1 MAIKTVIFLASPNG
15 VTPSV
20 PQDAGVQ
27 GDHRATEVVFRLDPA
42 LISTRYRYRW
52 EFMDGNG
59 RYDTTETFS
68 MAAEQTE
75 TAAPLLGAWTR
86 AGGAAEIR
94 LIITDPGESGTEE
107 PVTLYTLAGR
117 LRFQGRDGAALQ
129 EQEIKRGLTA
139 LIDETKS
146 AAEEA
151 ETQAAAANT
160 AATNADSMAR
170 FADSAG
176 QQAAAAAAN
185 ANAAALTAT
194 QKAADA
200 DTAAALA
207 ETATGNA
214 NSAAQA
220 ATDRAAVADTAAQ
233 QANTAAQNAAAA
245 TEAAN
250 TAANSANTAA
260 AAANAAAER
269 ADGMVDRYDRVIPYA
284 EGTQTTAKVISAPV
298 EPAAER
304 TAGLCVRVKMPAAFD
319 ETFYLAVSTWSAPIA
334 AEESVTG
341 YTPVWP
347 AGIYTFTY
355 DGTAWRLPLPMAAS
369 TAYTDTALSDH
380 DHTIR
385 RRYSPALHGTA
396 AGEAVHITDSAAE
409 SDFSRLAVIGR
420 STQDGEPAPDT
431 PIAIAGVQPA
441 SVRVCRKNLAN
452 IPDKTVS
459 NAAYVGFSD
468 VYSKNAPGVMHM
480 VDKSKIYTLSAY
492 IDNTSG
498 AADSG
503 VKVWYTKN
511 GTVSVFNPVSSV
523 SVPVGSK
530 GAATYVIDLTALNW
544 EGVTGLFPGLDLRGS
559 GEGKTVSAS
568 QVQFEAGDAAT
579 PYAPYAGTDYPLTLT
594 TPMYSLPGGAD
605 EIDLV
610 SGAETRRC
618 GVITLDGTETW
629 MVRKA
634 NATSASFS
642 TPVSNVAIGAAYP
655 AISTIGFR
663 AGRYGVDGYE
673 GTTSD
678 SGTSNRPQISVL
690 YSRIGSSAEDTDAD
704 KISKFKAWLASHPV
718 TLVYQLANPVTA
730 DHARAD
736 IAQPTPEANVSA
748 DGAPV
753 DVTYSRDLQTV
764 IDTLSAAIT
773 A

>member
-1 MAIKTVIFLASPNG
+1 MDKITLKDQVGGTKNRVTLIKVDGAENTYDVYADRTG
-15 VTPSV
+15 VTQV
-20 PQDAGVQ
+20 
-27 GDHRATEVVFRLDPA
+27 GD
-42 LISTRYRYRW
+42 
-52 EFMDGNG
+52 
-59 RYDTTETFS
+59 
-68 MAAEQTE
+68 
-75 TAAPLLGAWTR
+75 
-86 AGGAAEIR
+86 EI
-94 LIITDPGESGTEE
+94 
-107 PVTLYTLAGR
+107 
-117 LRFQGRDGAALQ
+117 
-129 EQEIKRGLTA
+129 
-139 LIDETKS
+139 
-146 AAEEA
+146 
-151 ETQAAAANT
+151 
-160 AATNADSMAR
+160 
-170 FADSAG
+170 
-176 QQAAAAAAN
+176 
-185 ANAAALTAT
+185 
-194 QKAADA
+194 
-200 DTAAALA
+200 TAAALMQIQDNA
-207 ETATGNA
+207 EQAIGDATG
-214 NSAAQA
+214 
-220 ATDRAAVADTAAQ
+220 
-233 QANTAAQNAAAA
+233 
-245 TEAAN
+245 
-250 TAANSANTAA
+250 
-260 AAANAAAER
+260 
-269 ADGMVDRYDRVIPYA
+269 YDRVIPYA

-355 DGTAWRLPLPMAAS
+355 DGTAWRLPLPMAAG
-369 TAYTDTALSDH
+369 TAYTNLRVGMAIESSAMYTDNAVDAETARAQQVETALN
-380 DHTIR
+380 HTVR
-385 RRYSPALHGTA
+385 RSYSPALHGTA
-396 AGEAVHITDSAAE
+396 SGEAVRLTDSAAE

-459 NAAYVGFSD
+459 NAVYVGFSD

>member
-1 MAIKTVIFLASPNG
+1 MGRIEEPKYPVFTVDP
-15 VTPSV
+15 VTRYIQIPEEF
-20 PQDAGVQ
+20 
-27 GDHRATEVVFRLDPA
+27 RFTATERDTQSETVW
-42 LISTRYRYRW
+42 ISMERY
-52 EFMDGNG
+52 FDGEDMANHDCYILYVNAAGEIG
-59 RYDTTETFS
+59 RYPAFDKEISDDTIVI
-68 MAAEQTE
+68 
-75 TAAPLLGAWTR
+75 PW
-86 AGGAAEIR
+86 
-94 LIITDPGESGTEE
+94 IIDDR
-107 PVTLYTLAGR
+107 VTAGR
-117 LRFQGRDGAALQ
+117 GDIRFSLYFETIAEDGTRTYGWQSAVARTKIREGIEPGHDVSERYPTLLDAWLAQMQGLRSESESAI
-129 EQEIKRGLTA
+129 EQARVEADRSKTYADR
-139 LIDETKS
+139 
-146 AAEEA
+146 AEE
-151 ETQAAAANT
+151 
-160 AATNADSMAR
+160 
-170 FADSAG
+170 
-176 QQAAAAAAN
+176 N
-185 ANAAALTAT
+185 ANR
-194 QKAADA
+194 
-200 DTAAALA
+200 A
-207 ETATGNA
+207 EAI
-214 NSAAQA
+214 
-220 ATDRAAVADTAAQ
+220 D
-233 QANTAAQNAAAA
+233 
-245 TEAAN
+245 
-250 TAANSANTAA
+250 
-260 AAANAAAER
+260 
-269 ADGMVDRYDRVIPYA
+269 
-284 EGTQTTAKVISAPV
+284 
-298 EPAAER
+298 
-304 TAGLCVRVKMPAAFD
+304 
-319 ETFYLAVSTWSAPIA
+319 
-334 AEESVTG
+334 
-341 YTPVWP
+341 
-347 AGIYTFTY
+347 
-355 DGTAWRLPLPMAAS
+355 
-369 TAYTDTALSDH
+369 AYTKAEV
-380 DHTIR
+380 R

-459 NAAYVGFSD
+459 NAAYVGFAD

-511 GTVSVFNPVSSV
+511 GTISVFNPVSSV

-544 EGVTGLFPGLDLRGS
+544 DGVTGLFPGLDLRGS

-579 PYAPYAGTDYPLTLT
+579 PFEPYAGTDYPLTLT

-678 SGTSNRPQISVL
+678 SGTSSRPQISVL

-753 DVTYSRDLQTV
+753 DVTYSRDLQKAF
-764 IDTLSAAIT
+764 DTLQAAIL
-773 A
+773 AAGSN

>member
-1 MAIKTVIFLASPNG
+1 MDKIVLKDQVGGTKNRVTLIKVDGAENTYDVYADRTG
-15 VTPSV
+15 VTQV
-20 PQDAGVQ
+20 
-27 GDHRATEVVFRLDPA
+27 GDE
-42 LISTRYRYRW
+42 I
-52 EFMDGNG
+52 
-59 RYDTTETFS
+59 
-68 MAAEQTE
+68 
-75 TAAPLLGAWTR
+75 TAAD
-86 AGGAAEIR
+86 INQ
-94 LIITDPGESGTEE
+94 IQD
-107 PVTLYTLAGR
+107 
-117 LRFQGRDGAALQ
+117 
-129 EQEIKRGLTA
+129 
-139 LIDETKS
+139 
-146 AAEEA
+146 
-151 ETQAAAANT
+151 N
-160 AATNADSMAR
+160 
-170 FADSAG
+170 
-176 QQAAAAAAN
+176 
-185 ANAAALTAT
+185 
-194 QKAADA
+194 
-200 DTAAALA
+200 
-207 ETATGNA
+207 
-214 NSAAQA
+214 
-220 ATDRAAVADTAAQ
+220 
-233 QANTAAQNAAAA
+233 
-245 TEAAN
+245 
-250 TAANSANTAA
+250 
-260 AAANAAAER
+260 AER
-269 ADGMVDRYDRVIPYA
+269 AIGDATGYDRVIPYA

-355 DGTAWRLPLPMAAS
+355 DGTAWRLPLPMAAG
-369 TAYTDTALSDH
+369 TAYTDNRANLAITSSAQYTDNAVDAETARAQQAETALSH
-380 DHTIR
+380 AIR
-385 RRYSPALHGTA
+385 RSYSPALHGTA
-396 AGEAVHITDSAAE
+396 AGETVHITDSAAE

-678 SGTSNRPQISVL
+678 SGTSSRPQISVL

-736 IAQPTPEANVSA
+736 VAQPTPEANVSA

-753 DVTYSRDLQTV
+753 DVTYSRDLQKAF
-764 IDTLSAAIT
+764 DTLQAAIL
-773 A
+773 AAGSN

>member
-1 MAIKTVIFLASPNG
+1 MDKITLKDQVGGTKNRVTLVKVDGTANTYDVYADRTG
-15 VTPSV
+15 VTQV
-20 PQDAGVQ
+20 
-27 GDHRATEVVFRLDPA
+27 GDE
-42 LISTRYRYRW
+42 I
-52 EFMDGNG
+52 
-59 RYDTTETFS
+59 
-68 MAAEQTE
+68 
-75 TAAPLLGAWTR
+75 TAAD
-86 AGGAAEIR
+86 INQ
-94 LIITDPGESGTEE
+94 IQDN
-107 PVTLYTLAGR
+107 V
-117 LRFQGRDGAALQ
+117 
-129 EQEIKRGLTA
+129 EQAIG
-139 LIDETKS
+139 D
-146 AAEEA
+146 
-151 ETQAAAANT
+151 
-160 AATNADSMAR
+160 
-170 FADSAG
+170 
-176 QQAAAAAAN
+176 
-185 ANAAALTAT
+185 
-194 QKAADA
+194 
-200 DTAAALA
+200 
-207 ETATGNA
+207 ATG
-214 NSAAQA
+214 
-220 ATDRAAVADTAAQ
+220 
-233 QANTAAQNAAAA
+233 
-245 TEAAN
+245 
-250 TAANSANTAA
+250 
-260 AAANAAAER
+260 
-269 ADGMVDRYDRVIPYA
+269 YDRVIPYRSS
-284 EGTQTTAKVISAPV
+284 VRLSPSLISAPV
-298 EPAAER
+298 DPAPSQ
-304 TAGLCVRVKMPAAFD
+304 TAGLCVRIKIDASFD
-319 ETFYLAVSTWSAPIA
+319 TSCSLGVSTWSAPIA

-544 EGVTGLFPGLDLRGS
+544 EEVTGLFPGLDLRGS

-579 PYAPYAGTDYPLTLT
+579 PFEPYAGTDYPLTLT

-634 NATSASFS
+634 NATSASFI

-673 GTTSD
+673 GATSD

-736 IAQPTPEANVSA
+736 IAQPAPEANVSA

-753 DVTYSRDLQTV
+753 DVTYNEIMDDENADLLL
-764 IDTLSAAIT
+764 TLVSDYAQLKQRVENLEKNGSSGGSDSGQNGDDGATFTPSVSPDGMLSWTNDKGLDNPDPVNIKGPQGPAGADGAKGEKGDVPEKGVDYWT
-773 A
+773 EEDKQEIVDDVLSNFVDGNGVGY

>member
-1 MAIKTVIFLASPNG
+1 MDKITLKDQVGGTKNRVTLIKVDGAENTYDVYADRTG
-15 VTPSV
+15 VTQV
-20 PQDAGVQ
+20 
-27 GDHRATEVVFRLDPA
+27 GD
-42 LISTRYRYRW
+42 
-52 EFMDGNG
+52 
-59 RYDTTETFS
+59 
-68 MAAEQTE
+68 
-75 TAAPLLGAWTR
+75 
-86 AGGAAEIR
+86 EI
-94 LIITDPGESGTEE
+94 
-107 PVTLYTLAGR
+107 
-117 LRFQGRDGAALQ
+117 
-129 EQEIKRGLTA
+129 
-139 LIDETKS
+139 
-146 AAEEA
+146 
-151 ETQAAAANT
+151 
-160 AATNADSMAR
+160 
-170 FADSAG
+170 
-176 QQAAAAAAN
+176 
-185 ANAAALTAT
+185 
-194 QKAADA
+194 
-200 DTAAALA
+200 TAAALMQIQDNA
-207 ETATGNA
+207 EQAIGDATG
-214 NSAAQA
+214 
-220 ATDRAAVADTAAQ
+220 
-233 QANTAAQNAAAA
+233 
-245 TEAAN
+245 
-250 TAANSANTAA
+250 
-260 AAANAAAER
+260 
-269 ADGMVDRYDRVIPYA
+269 YDRVIPYA

-355 DGTAWRLPLPMAAS
+355 NGTAWRLPLPMAAG
-369 TAYTDTALSDH
+369 TAYTNLRVGMAIESSAMYTDNAVDAETARAQQVETALN
-380 DHTIR
+380 HTVR
-385 RRYSPALHGTA
+385 RSYSPALHGTA
-396 AGEAVHITDSAAE
+396 SGEAVRLTDSAAE

-511 GTVSVFNPVSSV
+511 GTISVFNPVSSV

-544 EGVTGLFPGLDLRGS
+544 DGVTGVFPGLDLRGS

-579 PYAPYAGTDYPLTLT
+579 PFEPYAGTDYPLTLT

-629 MVRKA
+629 SVRKA

-642 TPVSNVAIGAAYP
+642 TAVSNAAIGAAYP

-678 SGTSNRPQISVL
+678 SGTSYRPQISVL

-748 DGAPV
+748 DGAPA
-753 DVTYSRDLQTV
+753 DVTYSRDLQKAF
-764 IDTLSAAIT
+764 DTLQAAVL
-773 A
+773 AAGSK

>member
-1 MAIKTVIFLASPNG
+1 MDKITLKDQVGGTKNRVTLIKVDGAENTYDVYADRTG
-15 VTPSV
+15 VTQV
-20 PQDAGVQ
+20 
-27 GDHRATEVVFRLDPA
+27 GD
-42 LISTRYRYRW
+42 
-52 EFMDGNG
+52 
-59 RYDTTETFS
+59 
-68 MAAEQTE
+68 
-75 TAAPLLGAWTR
+75 
-86 AGGAAEIR
+86 EI
-94 LIITDPGESGTEE
+94 
-107 PVTLYTLAGR
+107 
-117 LRFQGRDGAALQ
+117 
-129 EQEIKRGLTA
+129 
-139 LIDETKS
+139 
-146 AAEEA
+146 
-151 ETQAAAANT
+151 
-160 AATNADSMAR
+160 
-170 FADSAG
+170 
-176 QQAAAAAAN
+176 
-185 ANAAALTAT
+185 
-194 QKAADA
+194 
-200 DTAAALA
+200 TAAALMQIQDNA
-207 ETATGNA
+207 EQAIGDATG
-214 NSAAQA
+214 
-220 ATDRAAVADTAAQ
+220 
-233 QANTAAQNAAAA
+233 
-245 TEAAN
+245 
-250 TAANSANTAA
+250 
-260 AAANAAAER
+260 
-269 ADGMVDRYDRVIPYA
+269 YDRVIPYA

-355 DGTAWRLPLPMAAS
+355 DGTAWRIPLPMAAG

-380 DHTIR
+380 DHTVR

-396 AGEAVHITDSAAE
+396 SGEAVRLTDSAAE

-420 STQDGEPAPDT
+420 STQDGELAPDT

-452 IPDKTVS
+452 IPDKTVT
-459 NAAYVGFSD
+459 NAHWVGFND
-468 VYSKNAPGVMHM
+468 VYPNSSPGVMHM
-480 VDKSKIYTLSAY
+480 VDKSKIYIMSAY
-492 IDNTSG
+492 IDNTYGSSASG
-498 AADSG
+498 L
-503 VKVWYTKN
+503 KVWYRKS
-511 GTVSVFNPVSSV
+511 GTNYEFSNRILDAPIAQ
-523 SVPVGSK
+523 GSK
-530 GAATYVIDLTALNW
+530 GVAKYAINLAGFDW
-544 EGVTGLFPGLDLRGS
+544 DGVTGLFPGLVLYAD

-579 PYAPYAGTDYPLTLT
+579 PFEPYAGKDYPLTLT

-629 MVRKA
+629 AVRKA
-634 NATSASFS
+634 NATSVSFI

-748 DGAPV
+748 DGAPA
-753 DVTYSRDLQTV
+753 DVTYSRDLQKAF
-764 IDTLSAAIT
+764 DTLQAAIL
-773 A
+773 AAGSN

>member
-1 MAIKTVIFLASPNG
+1 MDKITLKDQVGGTKNRVTLIKVDGAENTYDVYADRTG
-15 VTPSV
+15 VTQV
-20 PQDAGVQ
+20 
-27 GDHRATEVVFRLDPA
+27 GD
-42 LISTRYRYRW
+42 
-52 EFMDGNG
+52 
-59 RYDTTETFS
+59 
-68 MAAEQTE
+68 
-75 TAAPLLGAWTR
+75 
-86 AGGAAEIR
+86 EI
-94 LIITDPGESGTEE
+94 
-107 PVTLYTLAGR
+107 
-117 LRFQGRDGAALQ
+117 
-129 EQEIKRGLTA
+129 
-139 LIDETKS
+139 
-146 AAEEA
+146 
-151 ETQAAAANT
+151 
-160 AATNADSMAR
+160 
-170 FADSAG
+170 
-176 QQAAAAAAN
+176 
-185 ANAAALTAT
+185 
-194 QKAADA
+194 
-200 DTAAALA
+200 TAAALMQIQDNA
-207 ETATGNA
+207 EQAIGDATG
-214 NSAAQA
+214 
-220 ATDRAAVADTAAQ
+220 
-233 QANTAAQNAAAA
+233 
-245 TEAAN
+245 
-250 TAANSANTAA
+250 
-260 AAANAAAER
+260 
-269 ADGMVDRYDRVIPYA
+269 YDRVIPYRSS
-284 EGTQTTAKVISAPV
+284 VRLSPYLISAPV
-298 EPAAER
+298 EPAPSQ
-304 TAGLCVRVKMPAAFD
+304 TAGLCVRIKIDASFD
-319 ETFYLAVSTWSAPIA
+319 TSCSLGVSTWSAPIA

-355 DGTAWRLPLPMAAS
+355 DGTAWRLPLPTAAS
-369 TAYTDTALSDH
+369 TVYTDNRANLAITSSAQYTDNAVDAEAARAQQAETEL
-380 DHTIR
+380 DHTVR
-385 RRYSPALHGTA
+385 RSYSPALHGTA
-396 AGEAVHITDSAAE
+396 SGEAVRLTDSAAE

-431 PIAIAGVQPA
+431 PIAIAGVQPS

-452 IPDKTVS
+452 IPDKTVT
-459 NAAYVGFSD
+459 NAHWVGYNN
-468 VYSKNAPGVMHM
+468 VYPDSGPGVMHM

-511 GTVSVFNPVSSV
+511 GTISVFNPVSSV

-544 EGVTGLFPGLDLRGS
+544 DGVTGLFPGLDLRGD

-568 QVQFEAGDAAT
+568 QVQFEAGDSAT
-579 PYAPYAGTDYPLTLT
+579 PFEPYAGTDYPLALT

-634 NATSASFS
+634 NATSVSFVL
-642 TPVSNVAIGAAYP
+642 TPGGAIPGMAIGSAAP
-655 AISTIGFR
+655 ALSDIGFR
-663 AGRYGVDGYE
+663 ASRYSIDGYE
-673 GTTSD
+673 GMTAD
-678 SGTSNRPQISVL
+678 SGVSRRPQISVL

-764 IDTLSAAIT
+764 IDTLQAAIL
-773 A
+773 AAGSK

>member
-1 MAIKTVIFLASPNG
+1 MDKITLKDQVGGTKNRVTLIKVDGAENTYDVYADRTG
-15 VTPSV
+15 VTQV
-20 PQDAGVQ
+20 
-27 GDHRATEVVFRLDPA
+27 GD
-42 LISTRYRYRW
+42 
-52 EFMDGNG
+52 
-59 RYDTTETFS
+59 
-68 MAAEQTE
+68 
-75 TAAPLLGAWTR
+75 
-86 AGGAAEIR
+86 EI
-94 LIITDPGESGTEE
+94 
-107 PVTLYTLAGR
+107 
-117 LRFQGRDGAALQ
+117 
-129 EQEIKRGLTA
+129 
-139 LIDETKS
+139 
-146 AAEEA
+146 
-151 ETQAAAANT
+151 
-160 AATNADSMAR
+160 
-170 FADSAG
+170 
-176 QQAAAAAAN
+176 
-185 ANAAALTAT
+185 
-194 QKAADA
+194 
-200 DTAAALA
+200 TAAALMQIQDNA
-207 ETATGNA
+207 EQAIGDATG
-214 NSAAQA
+214 
-220 ATDRAAVADTAAQ
+220 
-233 QANTAAQNAAAA
+233 
-245 TEAAN
+245 
-250 TAANSANTAA
+250 
-260 AAANAAAER
+260 
-269 ADGMVDRYDRVIPYA
+269 YDRVIPYA

-355 DGTAWRLPLPMAAS
+355 NGTAWRLPLPMAAG

-380 DHTIR
+380 GHAIR

-396 AGEAVHITDSAAE
+396 SGEAVRLTDSAAE

-459 NAAYVGFSD
+459 NAAYVGFAD

-511 GTVSVFNPVSSV
+511 GTISVFNPVSSV

-544 EGVTGLFPGLDLRGS
+544 DGVTGVFPGLDLRGS

-579 PYAPYAGTDYPLTLT
+579 PFEPYAGTDYPLTLT

-618 GVITLDGTETW
+618 RVITLDGTETW

-634 NATSASFS
+634 NATSVSFVL
-642 TPVSNVAIGAAYP
+642 TPGGAIPGIAIGSAAP
-655 AISTIGFR
+655 ALSDIGFC
-663 AGRYGVDGYE
+663 ASRYSIDGYE
-673 GTTSD
+673 GMTAD
-678 SGTSNRPQISVL
+678 SGVSRRPQISVL
-690 YSRIGSSAEDTDAD
+690 YSRIGSSAEDTDED
-704 KISKFKAWLASHPV
+704 KISKFKVWLAAHPV
-718 TLVYQLANPVTA
+718 TMVCSLAEPATVA
-730 DHARAD
+730 HAQMD
-736 IAQPTPEANVSA
+736 VAQPAPEANVSA

-764 IDTLSAAIT
+764 IDTLQAAIL
-773 A
+773 AAGSK